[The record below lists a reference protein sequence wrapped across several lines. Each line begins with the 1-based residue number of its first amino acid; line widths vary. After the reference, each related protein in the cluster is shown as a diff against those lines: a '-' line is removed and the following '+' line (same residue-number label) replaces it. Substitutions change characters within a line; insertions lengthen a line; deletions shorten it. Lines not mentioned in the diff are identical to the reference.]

1 MGIYGTGYT
10 GTEGPIFNRT
20 APLERDY
27 TYSDLDFIFAP
38 SPLYRLQGLSG
49 DVVRKY
55 DIEAIKQAVINIVL
69 TNRYERPW
77 KPDMGCNIKHMLF
90 ENFSDRWVQF
100 NIRDKIQD
108 QLKKYEPRIS
118 VKDVLIQ
125 FDEDYLEL
133 NIEVIFTINSVN
145 AFSGDVSVTVQM
157 ERLR

>member
-20 APLERDY
+20 SPLERDY
-27 TYSDLDFIFAP
+27 SYSDLDFIFNP

-55 DIEAIKQAVINIVL
+55 DIEAIKQSVINIVM

-77 KPDMGCNIKHMLF
+77 KPDMGCNIKDMLF
-90 ENFSDRWVQF
+90 ENFTDRWVKF
-100 NIRDKIQD
+100 HIRDKIQD

-118 VKDVLIQ
+118 LKNVLVQ

-133 NIEVIFTINSVN
+133 NIEVIFTIKSVN
-145 AFSGDVSVTVQM
+145 AFDGNVSVTVQM
-157 ERLR
+157 ERVR